1 MANSGV
7 CTLTVDWPE
16 TPKSPE
22 RFPVEALEAPDW
34 ALRLEEVLLLKSLA
48 DFSLSK
54 IVCLSPGGSGQ
65 GSVDSGGDPR

>member
-7 CTLTVDWPE
+7 WTLTVDWPE

-34 ALRLEEVLLLKSLA
+34 ALRLEEVLLMRKSLA
-48 DFSLSK
+48 DFSFSK
-54 IVCLSPGGSGQ
+54 I
-65 GSVDSGGDPR
+65 D